1 MLIETKIKGLGPHK
15 YNNLTIKWILRKT
28 HFNKFNFFFLQNMH
42 VHVAHYIEGNE
53 INTM

>member
-1 MLIETKIKGLGPHK
+1 MFVETKIRGLGPHK

-28 HFNKFNFFFLQNMH
+28 HFNKIKFFLQNMH
-42 VHVAHYIEGNE
+42 VHVAHYKEGNE

>member
-28 HFNKFNFFFLQNMH
+28 HFNKLKFLQNMH
-42 VHVAHYIEGNE
+42 VHVAHYKEGNE